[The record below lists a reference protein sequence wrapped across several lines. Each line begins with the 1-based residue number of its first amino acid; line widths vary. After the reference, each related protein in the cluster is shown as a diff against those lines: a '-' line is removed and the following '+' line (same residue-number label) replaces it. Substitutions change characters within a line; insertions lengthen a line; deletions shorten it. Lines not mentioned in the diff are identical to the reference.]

1 MLKPGALGLADLLEL
16 MEHQAQQGAVGIRL
30 CLCSSLHKTET
41 SLIPLPKTRSAKG
54 EGLFLQLQR
63 EGVKSP
69 KCVHPLLGGFCI
81 SVLLY
86 EVLDTKADTFPAHF
100 PL

>member
-69 KCVHPLLGGFCI
+69 KCVLGRATSPPFI
-81 SVLLY
+81 RRLLY
-86 EVLDTKADTFPAHF
+86 FSSF
-100 PL
+100 I